1 LSKKKILHMV
11 KQGKVLEIPGTEHLP
26 AGFTRIIS
34 DLVKSCCS
42 IDPQQRP
49 AFSDVLYVLEFVLEP
64 NKSLG
69 QGKAIP
75 ASVWKMLGAGPQ
87 VALEDDESDDS
98 NS

>member
-1 LSKKKILHMV
+1 MV
-11 KQGKVLEIPGTEHLP
+11 KQGKVLEIPGTEQLP

-34 DLVKSCCS
+34 DLVKSCCAL
-42 IDPQQRP
+42 DPQQRP

-75 ASVWKMLGAGPQ
+75 ASVWKMLGQGAVQ
-87 VALEDDESDDS
+87 VEPGDDDS
-98 NS
+98 DGSD